1 MEKSE
6 EIAVSSPARGPQSWL
21 FTPSPV
27 EWLCLIGGAV
37 LVYCYAWLMDDA
49 YVYFRYIDNF
59 VVHGRGLVWN
69 PGEYVEGFSSPAWA
83 AILVVLRSLH
93 LNYWDAVCGMGLLL
107 FVAFWWICCLVNRQ
121 FMPKGTDRESL
132 NVPLVYLSFTY
143 AVSCYFTSGL
153 EAPLVNVTAAAY
165 AAAVLWPQ
173 LPLAQIVVGI
183 SPLVRQELFIPFVLF
198 CLFVRFVKR
207 SSWPWWSVA
216 SFFTT
221 VGGYAIFRVWY
232 YADLLPN
239 TFYLKDL
246 TWIKQGLKYLADTV
260 LPYHSIPYAAAMVV
274 VFIALTRRREKV
286 GLYTIERLALVL
298 LAAPTVAYAVKIGG
312 DPRHFRYLAF
322 PFVVAMLSTGG
333 LFEQLLAKTPQQTA
347 VFARAFVIIFAVVC
361 VSNFPRQ
368 LDHHPLMRVPM
379 KDINHQ
385 VDLIGDA
392 AAHRLRFN
400 QLTPP
405 WHSAGSPSY
414 VSLSYSDALR
424 RFEQESAQKKVFD
437 THPIGEKVPPPSIRY
452 GKTLDGLPITSDSW
466 CQNGY
471 LHQAL
476 PVIHNLGLTEPFLGR
491 TKMRSD
497 RPAHKYGLR
506 PLAHDILRIR
516 GQFGFGR
523 GVFDRAIAESQ
534 NPQKWIVKNIESLRM
549 IENKVYNT
557 HNFAENLR
565 LALTPVRQIVP

>member
-6 EIAVSSPARGPQSWL
+6 ENHPSSSSRGPQSWL
-21 FTPSPV
+21 FKPSPT
-27 EWLCLIGGAV
+27 EWLCLIGGAL

-49 YVYFRYIDNF
+49 YVYFRYVDNF

-69 PGEYVEGFSSPAWA
+69 PGEYVEGFSSPVWA
-83 AILVVLRSLH
+83 AVLIALRALH
-93 LNYWDAVCGMGLLL
+93 LNYWNAVCAVGVLS
-107 FVAFWWICCLVNRQ
+107 FVAFWWICCVVNRG
-121 FMPKGTDRESL
+121 FMSAKVSQESL
-132 NVPLVYLSFTY
+132 NIPLVYLSFTY

-153 EAPLVNVTAAAY
+153 EAPLVNLTAAAY
-165 AAAVLWPQ
+165 AAAILWPGN
-173 LPLAQIVVGI
+173 PLLQVVVGF
-183 SPLVRQELFIPFVLF
+183 SPLVRQELFIPFGIF
-198 CLFVRFVKR
+198 CLFVRYFR
-207 SSWPWWSVA
+207 GSSFPWWA
-216 SFFTT
+216 IGSFVTT

-246 TWIKQGLKYLADTV
+246 TWIEQGLKYLADTI
-260 LPYHSIPYAAAMVV
+260 LPYHALPFAAAMSL
-274 VFIALTRRREKV
+274 ALFT
-286 GLYTIERLALVL
+286 LYRKGGSQELRTTERLVQLL
-298 LAAPTVAYAVKIGG
+298 LAAPIVAYAVKIGG

-322 PFVVAMLSTGG
+322 PFIVSVLATGG
-333 LFEQLLAKTPQQTA
+333 LFEHLIAGARERSVLLARLYVF
-347 VFARAFVIIFAVVC
+347 VFAVLC

-405 WHSAGSPSY
+405 WRSGGTPSY
-414 VSLSYSDALR
+414 ISLSYSDAVR
-424 RFEQESAQKKVFD
+424 RFDAEGAQKQLFD
-437 THPIGEKVPPPSIRY
+437 THPIGEKVPPTSIRF
-452 GKTLDGLPITSDSW
+452 GKTLEGLPITSDSW

-491 TKMRSD
+491 TKMRSN